1 MDIIKAILIQV
12 FPNGSMYLTATA
24 LSAWI
29 IVATGAIRMY
39 WKEWMTY
46 RNQPD
51 TDINNLNLVIITFI
65 VAYLAVLVGL
75 IETSQLSNG
84 TAVWNAFVL
93 ANSTAFST
101 NGIYTIIKHSIIPW
115 VKS

>member
-1 MDIIKAILIQV
+1 
-12 FPNGSMYLTATA
+12 MYLTATA

-29 IVATGAIRMY
+29 VIATSTIKLY
-39 WKEWMTY
+39 WGEWRVY

-51 TDINNLNLVIITFI
+51 SEIKNIALVATTFI
-65 VAYLAVLVGL
+65 AAYFAVLVGL
-75 IETSQLSNG
+75 IETGQLQNG

-101 NGIYTIIKHSIIPW
+101 NGIYTIFKHAVLPYFGKNAGKITPSAT
-115 VKS
+115 